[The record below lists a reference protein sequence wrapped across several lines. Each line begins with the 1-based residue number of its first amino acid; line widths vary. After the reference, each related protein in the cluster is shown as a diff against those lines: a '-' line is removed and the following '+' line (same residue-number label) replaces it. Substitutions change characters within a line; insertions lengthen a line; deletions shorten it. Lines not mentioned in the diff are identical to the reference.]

1 MWNWLVS
8 ALFLGS
14 RVTTFDGFPA
24 HPTLNRVWDLIEDEG
39 ITHFG
44 TSPRYLAACRR
55 RMHPA
60 ESHDLTDLRVMMSTG
75 APLLPEDFDYV
86 YDKVKPNVQLSSIS
100 GGTDII
106 SCFMLG
112 NPMTPVFSGEL
123 QTIGLGMDVIA
134 ADSNGDPAIGEKGE
148 LVCRQPFISMPVG
161 FWDDDDGAK
170 YREAYFDVTPGVWY
184 HGDFVTHTRSVGQSG
199 GMIVYGRSDATL
211 KPGGVR
217 IGTAEI
223 YRIVESHPAV
233 ADSIVVGQSWRGDIR
248 IVLFVILE
256 DEYAWSDELIDDL
269 RKEIATHSTAKHVP
283 SVIRKVNKI
292 PYTLSGKK
300 VELAVRDLLHGEE
313 PRNVEALA
321 DPTALDCYR
330 NLDI

>member
-1 MWNWLVS
+1 
-8 ALFLGS
+8 
-14 RVTTFDGFPA
+14 
-24 HPTLNRVWDLIEDEG
+24 
-39 ITHFG
+39 
-44 TSPRYLAACRR
+44 
-55 RMHPA
+55 MHPA

-211 KPGGVR
+211 KP
-217 IGTAEI
+217 
-223 YRIVESHPAV
+223 
-233 ADSIVVGQSWRGDIR
+233 
-248 IVLFVILE
+248 
-256 DEYAWSDELIDDL
+256 
-269 RKEIATHSTAKHVP
+269 
-283 SVIRKVNKI
+283 
-292 PYTLSGKK
+292 
-300 VELAVRDLLHGEE
+300 
-313 PRNVEALA
+313 
-321 DPTALDCYR
+321 
-330 NLDI
+330 